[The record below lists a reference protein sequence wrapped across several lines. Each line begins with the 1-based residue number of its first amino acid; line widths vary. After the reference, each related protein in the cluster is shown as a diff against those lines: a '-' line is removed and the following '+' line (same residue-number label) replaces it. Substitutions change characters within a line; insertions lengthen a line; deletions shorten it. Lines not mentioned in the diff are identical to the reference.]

1 MNSALLLSYI
11 LTVSLLIATPGP
23 VVALVVD
30 TASRA
35 GAKRAMATALGTNWG
50 SLVLIGVAAWVIIG
64 SAALD
69 TRLLNLLSLLGC
81 VFIGYLAINS
91 LRQAMADVST
101 AQPSNPAVQGGVLHG
116 FLMGI
121 ANPKDIV
128 FFISFFPQF
137 LQVTR
142 SFATSLA
149 LLTLLWV
156 LIDLLVLGAW
166 IMIAGRLSKA
176 GNSRLISLCTG
187 VALLLI
193 ALLGLAYNLHEW
205 WA

>member
-23 VVALVVD
+23 VVALVVN
-30 TASRA
+30 TASRV
-35 GAKRAMATALGTNWG
+35 GAKRAMATALGSNWG
-50 SLVLIGVAAWVIIG
+50 SLVLIGVAAWIIIG

-69 TRLLNLLSLLGC
+69 ARLLSLLSLLGC
-81 VFIGYLAINS
+81 VFIGYLALGS
-91 LRQAMADVST
+91 LREAMARET
-101 AQPSNPAVQGGVLHG
+101 AAQPISSAAQGGLLQG
-116 FLMGI
+116 FLVGI
-121 ANPKDIV
+121 SNPKDII
-128 FFISFFPQF
+128 FFIAFFPQF

-142 SFATSLA
+142 SFETSLA
-149 LLTLLWV
+149 LLSVLWV
-156 LIDLLVLGAW
+156 IVDLLVMGSW

-176 GNSRLISLCTG
+176 GNSRLISLCSG

-193 ALLGLAYNLHEW
+193 ALLGLGYNLRLL

>member
-23 VVALVVD
+23 VVALVVN

-35 GAKRAMATALGTNWG
+35 GVKRAMATALGSNWG
-50 SLVLIGVAAWVIIG
+50 SLVLIGVAAWIIIG

-69 TRLLNLLSLLGC
+69 ARLLSLLSLLGC
-81 VFIGYLAINS
+81 VFIGYLALGS
-91 LRQAMADVST
+91 LREAMARESATQPT
-101 AQPSNPAVQGGVLHG
+101 ATLTRGGLLQG
-116 FLMGI
+116 FLVGI
-121 ANPKDIV
+121 SNPKDII
-128 FFISFFPQF
+128 FFIAFFPQF

-142 SFATSLA
+142 SFETS
-149 LLTLLWV
+149 LTLLAVLWV
-156 LIDLLVLGAW
+156 VIDLLVMSIW

-176 GNSRLISLCTG
+176 GNSRLISLGSG

-193 ALLGLAYNLHEW
+193 ALLGLGYNLRLL

>member
-23 VVALVVD
+23 VVALVVN

-35 GAKRAMATALGTNWG
+35 GAKRAMATALGSNWG
-50 SLVLIGVAAWVIIG
+50 SLVLIGVAAWIIIG

-69 TRLLNLLSLLGC
+69 ARLLSLLSLLGC
-81 VFIGYLAINS
+81 VFIGYLALGS
-91 LRQAMADVST
+91 LREAMDREST
-101 AQPSNPAVQGGVLHG
+101 TQPTATLTRGGLLQG
-116 FLMGI
+116 FLVGI
-121 ANPKDIV
+121 SNPKDII
-128 FFISFFPQF
+128 FFIAFFPQF

-142 SFATSLA
+142 SFESSLA
-149 LLTLLWV
+149 LLSVLWV
-156 LIDLLVLGAW
+156 MIDLLVMGTW
-166 IMIAGRLSKA
+166 IMIARRLSKA
-176 GNSRLISLCTG
+176 GNSRLISLCSG

-193 ALLGLAYNLHEW
+193 ALLGLGYNLRAL